1 MKRLFAALSLL
12 LLALLICIG
21 EILYTE
27 NTAEEV
33 EQQLYST
40 ITSSR
45 QKEAENAEKSARR
58 AHDAWDENCKVM
70 YLYTTH
76 SHLDGIEERLAA
88 LPVLAQQGNWQE
100 LEKESIRA
108 LAQIRALRKAD
119 LPSLENI
126 M

>member
-1 MKRLFAALSLL
+1 
-12 LLALLICIG
+12 
-21 EILYTE
+21 
-27 NTAEEV
+27 
-33 EQQLYST
+33 
-40 ITSSR
+40 
-45 QKEAENAEKSARR
+45 
-58 AHDAWDENCKVM
+58 M